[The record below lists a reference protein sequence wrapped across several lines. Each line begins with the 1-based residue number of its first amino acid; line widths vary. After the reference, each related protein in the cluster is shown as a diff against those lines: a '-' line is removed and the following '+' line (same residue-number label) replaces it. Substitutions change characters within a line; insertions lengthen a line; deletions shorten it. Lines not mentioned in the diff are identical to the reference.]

1 MRKSIL
7 VSALLSSA
15 LFVSAC
21 DNAKTPL
28 TPKDTPVQQVEQPKI
43 AGLSVE
49 DGNVIDTG
57 LLQLGEDFKAGKWE
71 TSIKAMPP
79 AVVESLAKQANMPRE
94 ELEKVLTEMVASL
107 GQAAKVEAYSY
118 QLDKTVAQKSKN
130 GRDYVFIPN
139 QLKANMQGQ
148 NIAID
153 GYLLALKE
161 AGKWYFVNWDQ
172 QYVPL
177 LKQVYSDLADIQP
190 PANH

>member
-57 LLQLGEDFKAGKWE
+57 LLQLGEAFKAGKWE